1 MICPCCGSVVDSG
14 VHPALERLAVSRW
27 PPGQLAIRALTE
39 LIANFGQ
46 WTPTPRLVHA
56 VYWDRVDGG
65 PIWPEQTIRVQLRN
79 ERDKI
84 ASLGLKIEGRRD
96 AGYRVVWLDNVKP
109 WSKAA

>member
-27 PPGQLAIRALTE
+27 PPGEVVTRVLAE
-39 LIANFGQ
+39 LIANFGH
-46 WTPTPRLVHA
+46 WIPIPRLVHA
-56 VYWDRVDGG
+56 VYCDRDDGG
-65 PIWPEQTIRVQLRN
+65 PFWPRQTIHSQLRR

-84 ASLGLKIEGRRD
+84 ASLGLKIETRRG
-96 AGYRVVWLDNVKP
+96 AGYRVVWLDEVKP